1 MLLREVF
8 TSTAN
13 RLAPIQWDVLV
24 GVAAATFDLTWEED
38 RAVLGKDFKVR
49 LVLSVSI
56 KVCMIIVSSSD
67 LFNKL

>member
-8 TSTAN
+8 TGTAN
-13 RLAPIQWDVLV
+13 GLAPIQWDVLV
-24 GVAAATFDLTWEED
+24 GVAAATFNLTREKN

-56 KVCMIIVSSSD
+56 KARFDYCQFVRS
-67 LFNKL
+67 L

>member
-13 RLAPIQWDVLV
+13 GLAPIQWDVLV

-56 KVCMIIVSSSD
+56 KVCFDYCQFIRS
-67 LFNKL
+67 L